1 MQNSETGAGYNE
13 NIKYGGIKFYRSI
26 IHHPVIGFKKPFK
39 KSEAWI
45 WILSEATW
53 QKEGRI
59 KYVDFGGKERKINLE
74 RGELAHSIRFM
85 QDAFGWKSKKK
96 VEHFI
101 DDLTSEEMVRRKV
114 VQQITV
120 LSVCNYGL
128 YNDWENNKRASKK
141 PVKSQQRAK
150 LNNDNKDNKKT
161 YTHPLQIWV
170 SENCKN
176 VSKMK
181 EQLTES
187 ECIKLNS
194 DFSRSDIKL
203 ILNQMDNW
211 APLVKKNISVNK
223 TLRNWLRKKY
233 GN

>member
-45 WILSEATW
+45 WILAEATW

-59 KYVDFGGKERKINLE
+59 KYVDFGGKERKITLE

-85 QDAFGWKSKKK
+85 QDAFGWKSKTKISR
-96 VEHFI
+96 FI
-101 DDLTSEEMVRRKV
+101 DDLMSEQMLSKKV
-114 VQQITV
+114 VQQISV

-128 YNDWENNKRASKK
+128 YNDWENHKKDSKRTARR
-141 PVKSQQRAK
+141 QQKDK
-150 LNNDNKDNKKT
+150 LNNDIKDNKKT

-170 SENCKN
+170 SKNCKN

-181 EQLTES
+181 EQLSIE
-187 ECIKLNS
+187 ECEKLNS
-194 DFSRSDIKL
+194 EFSRSDIKL

-211 APLVKKNISVNK
+211 APLVKKNMSVNK

-233 GN
+233 EN